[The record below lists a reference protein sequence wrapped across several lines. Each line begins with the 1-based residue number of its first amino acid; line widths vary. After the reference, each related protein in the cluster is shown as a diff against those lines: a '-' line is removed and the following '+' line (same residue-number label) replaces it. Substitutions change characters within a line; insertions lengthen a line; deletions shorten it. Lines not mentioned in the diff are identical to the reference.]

1 MSGRAAQENIQ
12 FKAGSIGPTIG
23 RANTEAKNRIFSCT
37 AQAKECNYDS
47 TQSATP
53 IPVRWKV
60 NWCSKMFGSA
70 IWNVSNQIV
79 AFWSYPSGFS

>member
-1 MSGRAAQENIQ
+1 MVTEDSQESKVLVDIAWCHINYINIYYSMSGRAAQENIQ

-53 IPVRWKV
+53 IPVR
-60 NWCSKMFGSA
+60 
-70 IWNVSNQIV
+70 
-79 AFWSYPSGFS
+79 